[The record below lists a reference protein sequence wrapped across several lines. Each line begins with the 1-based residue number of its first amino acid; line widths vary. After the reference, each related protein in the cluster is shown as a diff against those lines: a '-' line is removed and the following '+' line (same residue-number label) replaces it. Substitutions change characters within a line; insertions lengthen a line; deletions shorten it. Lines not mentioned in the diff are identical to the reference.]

1 MSQADI
7 DFEARKKALVRRL
20 DSIKE
25 EVAASNRTGDEE
37 RQFLSEK
44 LAELKETTRLLME
57 AFTAEINRNY
67 RGVEFGH
74 EGGS

>member
-7 DFEARKKALVRRL
+7 DFEARKKALVQRL
-20 DSIKE
+20 DDIKQ

-37 RQFLSEK
+37 WQFLSER
-44 LAELKETTRLLME
+44 LAELKEVTSLLMGAFAAE
-57 AFTAEINRNY
+57 ADRMY
-67 RGVEFGH
+67 KGVEFGH